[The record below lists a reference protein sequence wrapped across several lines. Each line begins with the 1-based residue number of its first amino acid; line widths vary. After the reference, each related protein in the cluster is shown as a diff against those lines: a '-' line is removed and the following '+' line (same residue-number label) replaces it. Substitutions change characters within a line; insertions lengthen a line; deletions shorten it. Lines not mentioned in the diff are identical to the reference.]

1 MTICDETFKTLA
13 RTKHED
19 ETFFKPLRQQTG
31 EACGEFGDYVNSFS
45 PNEEL
50 ASAVKKVLEKRRT
63 IRLGEA
69 FGNRTQRMRI
79 IDANKEHR

>member
-1 MTICDETFKTLA
+1 V
-13 RTKHED
+13 
-19 ETFFKPLRQQTG
+19 
-31 EACGEFGDYVNSFS
+31 DYVNSFS

-79 IDANKEHR
+79 IDAIKEHR